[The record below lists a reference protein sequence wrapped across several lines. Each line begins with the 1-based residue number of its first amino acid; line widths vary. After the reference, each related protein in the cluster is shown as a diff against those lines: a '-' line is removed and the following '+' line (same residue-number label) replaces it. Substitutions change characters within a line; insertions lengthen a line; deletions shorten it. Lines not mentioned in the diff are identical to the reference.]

1 MNNIVNTV
9 YEIFNRKV
17 FSLPKI
23 LLLPTVMSKQPLLVA
38 KVFPL
43 IIGSDWLKASV
54 VAYMTTKIEQLQKET
69 QELQGIRSKVE
80 AFDIKNAEL
89 LQRSGQGATQFTMKR
104 WEEMTVNI
112 QRRLILQE
120 LISRSKD
127 FFAFMQR
134 NFVFVVLIDCALADL
149 IALGRIT
156 AADTFVYSRAYE
168 DAIDFLLM
176 RSRGEA
182 ELARMMTE
190 ITKLEELSSIWNA
203 SRSRNLLSCRL
214 APPSESKNLV
224 IRNLQYSRGT
234 ALARADHLELRP
246 GIYALTGSNGSGKS
260 TLFRLLMSCDTNEK
274 SVDLPASINLLTPT
288 RVLTEADDIM
298 RETSC
303 ETENELEIVETTT
316 ASVVE
321 SRDVTV
327 GLDGELAY
335 TNVTAPIPKLPFKEL
350 HPRLSITMPSP
361 SVVEISQSFY
371 WPLYR

>member
-1 MNNIVNTV
+1 MDNVINTV
-9 YEIFNRKV
+9 YELFNRKI

-43 IIGSDWLKASV
+43 IIGSDWLKANI
-54 VAYMTTKIEQLQKET
+54 VAYMTTKIEHLQKET
-69 QELQGIRSKVE
+69 QELQGVRSKVE

-89 LQRSGQGATQFTMKR
+89 LQRSGLGANQFTQKR
-104 WEEMTVNI
+104 WEEMTVKI
-112 QRRLILQE
+112 QNRVVIQD

-127 FFAFMQR
+127 FFSFMQR

-168 DAIDFLLM
+168 DAIDMLLM

-190 ITKLEELSSIWNA
+190 IDKLQELANLWE
-203 SRSRNLLSCRL
+203 RSRERKLLPCRL
-214 APPSESKNLV
+214 ASPSEGKSIV

-234 ALARADHLELRP
+234 ASARADHLELKP

-260 TLFRLLMSCDTNEK
+260 TLFRLFMSCESNER
-274 SVDLPASINLLTPT
+274 SVDLPASVNLHTPT
-288 RVLTEADDIM
+288 RILTEEDDIL
-298 RETSC
+298 RESSC
-303 ETENELEIVETTT
+303 ETEHDVVVLE
-316 ASVVE
+316 E
-321 SRDVTV
+321 SLSYPR
-327 GLDGELAY
+327 LGELVVGMDGGA
-335 TNVTAPIPKLPFKEL
+335 TVEPSVPTAPSTREL

-361 SVVEISQSFY
+361 RVVEISQTFY
-371 WPLYR
+371 WPLHR

>member
-1 MNNIVNTV
+1 MNNVVNTV
-9 YEIFNRKV
+9 YEIFNRKI

-43 IIGSDWLKASV
+43 ILGSDWIKASV
-54 VAYMTTKIEQLQKET
+54 VAYMTNKIEQLQKET

-89 LQRSGQGATQFTMKR
+89 LQRSGLGATQFTRTR
-104 WEEMTVNI
+104 WEEMTVKI
-112 QRRLILQE
+112 QNRLVVQD

-127 FFAFMQR
+127 FFSFMQR

-168 DAIDFLLM
+168 DAIDMLLM

-190 ITKLEELSSIWNA
+190 VDKLQNLADLWEKSRQRRLLPCRVASLS
-203 SRSRNLLSCRL
+203 
-214 APPSESKNLV
+214 EGKNV
-224 IRNLQYSRGT
+224 VVRNLQYSRGT

-260 TLFRLLMSCDTNEK
+260 TLFRLLMSCETNEK
-274 SVDLPASINLLTPT
+274 SVDLPSSVNLLTPT

-298 RETSC
+298 RESSC
-303 ETENELEIVETTT
+303 ETEHDDIEIQAT
-316 ASVVE
+316 SVE
-321 SRDVTV
+321 SRELVV
-327 GLDGELAY
+327 NMDGQAG
-335 TNVTAPIPKLPFKEL
+335 NGPIGSTKHEL
-350 HPRLSITMPSP
+350 HPRLSITMPS
-361 SVVEISQSFY
+361 SNVVEISQTFY
-371 WPLYR
+371 WPLHR